1 MVNMW
6 LYYYISGSAS
16 TTPSSTRANSP
27 IEEIT
32 IPATVENTNS
42 SEMDAEELT
51 ENIELDVGEEEG
63 NTDSSKHSTE
73 MKTTCK
79 GSQVSQS
86 VAIPAMEEKEKECK
100 KKISCTNKE
109 ESSIPEKKS
118 KLEGSNM
125 ETSHVNVTTG
135 MRPMRVKPGTSL
147 LLKRK

>member
-1 MVNMW
+1 M
-6 LYYYISGSAS
+6 YYYITGSAS

-42 SEMDAEELT
+42 SEIDAEELT

-63 NTDSSKHSTE
+63 NTDGSKRSTE

-79 GSQVSQS
+79 ESQVSSS
-86 VAIPAMEEKEKECK
+86 VAIPTTKEKEKECK
-100 KKISCTNKE
+100 KKISYTNNE
-109 ESSIPEKKS
+109 ESPIPEKKS
-118 KLEGSNM
+118 KLEGSNR
-125 ETSHVNVTTG
+125 ETSHTNIPTG
-135 MRPMRVKPGTSL
+135 MRSMRVKPGTSL